1 MENIN
6 TDQQRDEL
14 HRAIWAIADELR
26 GSVDGWD
33 FKSYVLGMM
42 FYQYISDR
50 DGVLKTTGTD
60 VDKILPPVSRFG
72 GRGSR
77 DKKKQ
82 NMINKLRNFF
92 ERYFGVL

>member
-1 MENIN
+1 
-6 TDQQRDEL
+6 
-14 HRAIWAIADELR
+14 
-26 GSVDGWD
+26 
-33 FKSYVLGMM
+33 MM

-60 VDKILPPVSRFG
+60 VDKILPPVSRFD